1 MTAMAIPLSPRK
13 QCDPRH
19 ASPEAINVANSP
31 GVLSRPDGG
40 GIWTLGGAGANSS
53 EIAGNLSRHS
63 RRRRTCFDSSGEAES
78 VKGWDSE
85 AHLRL
90 MIATEAAFA
99 VRFEAKEIDS
109 LSNVGALADLIR
121 RKVG

>member
-1 MTAMAIPLSPRK
+1 
-13 QCDPRH
+13 
-19 ASPEAINVANSP
+19 
-31 GVLSRPDGG
+31 
-40 GIWTLGGAGANSS
+40 
-53 EIAGNLSRHS
+53 
-63 RRRRTCFDSSGEAES
+63 
-78 VKGWDSE
+78 
-85 AHLRL
+85 